1 MKFKIIEALL
11 FASDEPILEN
21 DLLEKI
27 HNKEKI
33 NEPIRCNPD
42 GRY

>member
-1 MKFKIIEALL
+1 MINNDIKIIEAML

-27 HNKEKI
+27 EQ
-33 NEPIRCNPD
+33 
-42 GRY
+42 